1 MNKKIKIGILTSGG
15 DCPGL
20 NALIA
25 AVTIGGI
32 KRDYEILGI
41 KHGFTGLFDQSK
53 TMLLTEQIVESISSR
68 GGSILGTSNN
78 VDPFHVL
85 EKKHPRDRSK
95 EIINNINKL
104 KLDAL
109 LVAGGDGSL
118 SICHQLSQ
126 SGVPIIGIPKTI
138 DNDVYGTDLTIG
150 FQTAV
155 QSALK
160 ASEAINDSGM
170 SHRRIMLV
178 ETMGRSTG
186 WIALYTGV
194 ALLADVIL
202 IPEIP
207 YSLEK
212 LSSFLKNK
220 HKKEDESSLIIVAE
234 GIATNWTGA
243 SLKLKQELDKRLKI
257 SIRSNVLGHI
267 QRGGHPL
274 SQDRLFAHEC
284 GIFALDLVKDKKFNK
299 YIISNNGDL
308 SCADLFNGSRRTR
321 LISQDDPMIKTAKEI
336 GIYFGN

>member
-1 MNKKIKIGILTSGG
+1 MGKKLKIGILTSGG

-25 AVTIGGI
+25 AITIGGI
-32 KRDYEILGI
+32 KRGWETIGI
-41 KHGFTGLFDQSK
+41 KHGFPGLFDPPK
-53 TMLLTEQIVESISSR
+53 TIHLTEQSVENISSM

-95 EIINNINKL
+95 EIINNIKKL

-118 SICHQLSQ
+118 SICHQLSDG
-126 SGVPIIGIPKTI
+126 GVPIVGIPKTI

-155 QSALK
+155 QSAMK

-194 ALLADVIL
+194 AILADVIL

-207 YSLEK
+207 YSIEK

-220 HKKEDESSLIIVAE
+220 HSNEEASSLIMVAE
-234 GIATNWTGA
+234 GIVPNWTGGA
-243 SLKLKQELDKRLKI
+243 LKLKEVLDKRLKI
-257 SIRSNVLGHI
+257 SSRSNVLGHI
-267 QRGGHPL
+267 QRGGQPL

-284 GIFALDLVKDKKFNK
+284 GIFALDLVEDKKFNK
-299 YIISNNGDL
+299 YITYKNGKL
-308 SCADLFNGSRRTR
+308 GSADLFNGNRRTR
-321 LISQDDPMIKTAKEI
+321 FIPQDDPMIKTAKEM